1 MINLTRNKL
10 NNYLFNKSA
19 KNTELKRF
27 FSTSVILKTSNEDD
41 YDLSRIDKL
50 IKVHKEVVEDVKD
63 FSNLNKDKI
72 SKSKDD
78 ILGEEYEKMS
88 NYASKYM
95 KVLSD
100 DKKVIKKIGNEIRYD
115 EQIRG
120 EIESKYKDT
129 QEDTS
134 TPGFLMDWLKARE
147 KADNS
152 RKVVSRNIEDLIHN
166 AMKKRGLKKNS
177 QEWKD
182 YIEDREKRLEESKAT
197 YSESDKLSSE
207 YREKLKS
214 YTEVADTV
222 KWVEASGSDSKAISL
237 EKKNRDENVSA
248 EKSKLS
254 SPTEFVQEQSQM
266 EPMDS
271 FDPDL

>member
-1 MINLTRNKL
+1 MTNLTKNKL

-19 KNTELKRF
+19 KNTESKRF
-27 FSTSVILKTSNEDD
+27 FSISVILKTSNEDD

-50 IKVHKEVVEDVKD
+50 LKVHKEVVEDVKD
-63 FSNLNKDKI
+63 LSNLNKDKI
-72 SKSKDD
+72 SKSKND

-88 NYASKYM
+88 NYADKYM
-95 KVLSD
+95 KVLSK
-100 DKKVIKKIGNEIRYD
+100 DKKVINKIGKEIKYD
-115 EQIRG
+115 EQIRA

-134 TPGFLMDWLKARE
+134 TPGFLMDWLRARE
-147 KADNS
+147 KAENS
-152 RKVVSRNIEDLIHN
+152 RRVVSRNIEDLIYN
-166 AMKKRGLKKNS
+166 AMKKRGLNKNC

-182 YIEDREKRLEESKAT
+182 YLEDRKKRLEESKAL

-207 YREKLKS
+207 YREKLQS

-254 SPTEFVQEQSQM
+254 SPLEFVQEQSEM
-266 EPMDS
+266 EPMDY